1 MTIEERKA
9 VVRELL
15 GYFPNTIIDRL
26 TLDRAFRGRND
37 LRTVA
42 TMRFAGVDVSF
53 PRNELMRAVSR
64 VFRAGSAPENVTDDT
79 GGVWQLA
86 FDAEAG
92 EPFLTKGDQRV
103 ALGRL
108 WYVAADDTTRRSMLE
123 QTFSENRAEGAD
135 LDGWRTLLTEGPI
148 DLEDIEAFYEDVART
163 PTQVVLGI
171 RTGMAEGSST
181 QDSLT
186 PKGLHYYERLIG
198 AHGTAATLTSFSEGP
213 ARDHVT
219 SLLAWN
225 AEEGLRQAL
234 LSGSQSSLTPA
245 LPDGFDFN
253 LLQRVIGWVAAR
265 GDRISQTSAFE
276 LGVRYL
282 RDRPELMPSL
292 ISIAAQIRD
301 DDPEDENGRLLLLS
315 NLFIFVDGSLAHL
328 GYLRNVP
335 PYWRRIAAI
344 AQASMIEREYVR
356 GGISPASSTKWMT
369 GGRGTPFYLQNSIDG
384 RLEPRWLPDFATP
397 YQWKQELAGRL
408 VGTAALHSDVIEGTS
423 LAPLVLSDGAG
434 SLRAQLEFP
443 FAYLPGPVEGGLD
456 RMVEAPPEFEALVR
470 ESVSVDVTDPEAFN
484 ALVNT
489 CLVFRTPRE
498 LAQKAAEAIKAA
510 KYRIRDNART
520 GQNFGMLSG
529 LAMVSAVTRSQ
540 DLAREIR
547 VLNRVVLRRTNSDL
561 DIIQSLR
568 IGMIAANAFA
578 DLNEWRKFVGDWVTE
593 LSFSD
598 LDRATA
604 SQLHGLVEVLCDLEP
619 ALWATLSKADAALTS
634 YIKSVQPA

>member
-9 VVRELL
+9 IVRELL
-15 GYFPNTIIDRL
+15 GYFPETVVDRL
-26 TLDRAFRGRND
+26 TLDRAFRRRND
-37 LRTVA
+37 FRTVA
-42 TMRFAGVDVSF
+42 TINFTSVDAPF
-53 PRNELMRAVSR
+53 PRNELMRAVGR
-64 VFRAGSAPENVTDDT
+64 VFRAGSAPENITDDT
-79 GGVWQLA
+79 GGIWQLA

-103 ALGRL
+103 PLGGL

-123 QTFSENRAEGAD
+123 QLFSENRAVGAD
-135 LDGWRTLLTEGPI
+135 LDRWRELLTEGPI
-148 DLEDIEAFYEDVART
+148 DFEEIEAFHEDVART

-181 QDSLT
+181 QESLT
-186 PKGLHYYERLIG
+186 PKGLHYYERLVG
-198 AHGTAATLTSFSEGP
+198 AHGTATTLTSFSEGP

-245 LPDGFDFN
+245 LPDGFDVTV
-253 LLQRVIGWVAAR
+253 LERVIAWVAAR

-276 LGVRYL
+276 LGVRHL
-282 RDRPELMPSL
+282 RDRPELMPFL
-292 ISIAAQIRD
+292 VSIATQIRD

-328 GYLRNVP
+328 GHLRNVP
-335 PYWRRIAAI
+335 PFWRRIAAT

-356 GGISPASSTKWMT
+356 GGISPASSTRWMN

-397 YQWKQELAGRL
+397 HQWKQELASRL
-408 VGTAALHSDVIEGTS
+408 VGTAVLHSDVIEGTP
-423 LAPLVLSDGAG
+423 LAPLVLLDGEG
-434 SLRAQLEFP
+434 SLRAQFEFP
-443 FAYLPGPVEGGLD
+443 FTYLPGPVEGGLD

-470 ESVSVDVTDPEAFN
+470 ESVSVDVTNPESFN

-489 CLVFRTPRE
+489 CLVFRTPPE
-498 LAQKAAEAIKAA
+498 LAQEAAEAIKAA

-520 GQNFGMLSG
+520 GQNFAMLSG
-529 LAMVSAVTRSQ
+529 LAMVAAVTRSQ
-540 DLAREIR
+540 DLAREVR
-547 VLNRVVLRRTNSDL
+547 VLNRVALRRVNSDL
-561 DIIQSLR
+561 DIIQSFR
-568 IGMIAANAFA
+568 IGMIAANAFS

-593 LSFSD
+593 LAFSD
-598 LDRATA
+598 MGRPTA

-634 YIKSVQPA
+634 YISSVQPA